1 LYGCGEE
8 WDRTDGGTMVRR
20 NLWKPGR
27 IYSAA
32 FLAELGISEGSPY
45 EYDTSMAFKHMN
57 ISNKETRE
65 KKSY

>member
-1 LYGCGEE
+1 VETGQ
-8 WDRTDGGTMVRR
+8 
-20 NLWKPGR
+20 N
-27 IYSAA
+27 ISAA
-32 FLAELGISEGSPY
+32 YLGELGISEGGPC